1 MAEFKGYYA
10 CIRGGAE
17 TAEALPG
24 KVHDVLMV
32 STAARPDMLPVV
44 QMEPQPDVP
53 DGKVLVRCYRRTA
66 EAIELRYRLDDAPA
80 PALADYDAAMEAH
93 LLAERTARGY
103 TTREPDN
110 YLESSNVRWAQ
121 DARDWVAHR
130 DAVMSYALDV
140 MNAVSGGAEPP
151 TLEAFMAGLPKVE
164 WTLP

>member
-1 MAEFKGYYA
+1 
-10 CIRGGAE
+10 
-17 TAEALPG
+17 
-24 KVHDVLMV
+24 
-32 STAARPDMLPVV
+32 
-44 QMEPQPDVP
+44 
-53 DGKVLVRCYRRTA
+53 
-66 EAIELRYRLDDAPA
+66 
-80 PALADYDAAMEAH
+80 MEAH